1 MIIEEQDFRLISID
15 DSSNCFDLELLYTVN
30 KGKPKERTEFRNSG
44 YGLPFHRA
52 LEKIIINRIGKKQNV
67 YDLKTFL
74 QEYKSEVDSIK
85 KLCQIE
91 VN

>member
-15 DSSNCFDLELLYTVN
+15 DSTPLFDLELLYIVN
-30 KGKPKERTEFRNSG
+30 KGKANERVEFRNNG
-44 YGLPFHRA
+44 YGLPLNRA
-52 LEKIIINRIGKKQNV
+52 LERVIMNRLNKKKDV